1 MVSEPPLKRSMNAA
15 ALQEAPVIG
24 SERIEQRAD
33 EIRRKAERIAALI
46 VATDYP
52 LVDIAIERSNLRD
65 EAEQLLPDRMEIY
78 DRIYESRFDR
88 LIEQWRNEEDDYD

>member
-1 MVSEPPLKRSMNAA
+1 MTARSPA
-15 ALQEAPVIG
+15 
-24 SERIEQRAD
+24 ERRAD

-46 VATDYP
+46 VSSDYP

-65 EAEQLLPDRMEIY
+65 EAESLFPDRIEVY

-88 LIEQWRNEEDDYD
+88 LIEQWRTDEGEGWSE